1 MLLDKEFSNV
11 ALISEKEKIFL
22 HLRQQNLPLFLNNIV
37 ISLKHR
43 TYSTFDG
50 LDIMRMFKK

>member
-22 HLRQQNLPLFLNNIV
+22 HLRQQHF
-37 ISLKHR
+37 
-43 TYSTFDG
+43 TFV
-50 LDIMRMFKK
+50 FVHYWFPNFNK